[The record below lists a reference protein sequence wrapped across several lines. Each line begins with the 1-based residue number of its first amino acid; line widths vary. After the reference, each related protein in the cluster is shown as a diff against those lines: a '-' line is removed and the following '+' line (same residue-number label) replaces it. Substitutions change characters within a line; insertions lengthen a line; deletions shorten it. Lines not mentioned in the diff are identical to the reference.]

1 MDALG
6 GVLELQKLKQACG
19 ACKGFSMSKAVG
31 LFPDTFVT
39 EKQGKIWTVRVR
51 VVEQVVTANRHFN

>member
-1 MDALG
+1 MDTLG
-6 GVLELQKLKQACG
+6 GVLEIQKLKEACG
-19 ACKGFSMSKAVG
+19 ARKGFSMSKAVG

-39 EKQGKIWTVRVR
+39 EKQGKVWSVR